1 MNDGFAWWLI
11 VLGIAI
17 GVGLVWLFLVKLP
30 RTESDVDDSEMVAEA
45 VWISQTIENYGGV
58 APQALVEE
66 ILEMHRQYLSSGV
79 PAAPAPEPEE
89 AFAAAE
95 PAADLTPVQP
105 GGRDEADVWSEDE
118 PPAEGLRTLRRDER
132 QDV

>member
-45 VWISQTIENYGGV
+45 LWISQTIENYGGV

-66 ILEMHRQYLSSGV
+66 ILEMHRQYLNSGV
-79 PAAPAPEPEE
+79 PAAAAPEPEE
-89 AFAAAE
+89 DFAAAE
-95 PAADLTPVQP
+95 PAGDLTPGQP
-105 GGRDEADVWSEDE
+105 GARHEADARSDDK
-118 PPAEGLRTLRRDER
+118 PPAEGLTTLRRDER

>member
-45 VWISQTIENYGGV
+45 LWISQTIENYGGV

-66 ILEMHRQYLSSGV
+66 ILEMHRQYLNSGV
-79 PAAPAPEPEE
+79 PAAAAPEPEE

-95 PAADLTPVQP
+95 PVADLTPLQP
-105 GGRDEADVWSEDE
+105 AGRDGADVWSEDE
-118 PPAEGLRTLRRDER
+118 APAEGLTTLRRDER